1 MMAAAKPTSLGAKVL
16 SMVKY
21 ILLSLLAPLNG
32 IEPLPIES
40 ESIVLPLY
48 ESGIFLAGDERIELP
63 PKESKSSGL
72 PLSESPIFDWEIINF
87 PNLYHYIV

>member
-48 ESGIFLAGDERIELP
+48 ESGKLNGEPNSVYVAFTIAVARRLRVT
-63 PKESKSSGL
+63 GL
-72 PLSESPIFDWEIINF
+72 FSAYWKPFF
-87 PNLYHYIV
+87 G